1 MKKTILVLMG
11 GISREKEIS
20 ILSGRECVK
29 ALRKKKYKV
38 KILDPKGNFIN
49 EIRKIKPKIVFNAL
63 HGRFGEDGYIQSILE
78 SEK

>member
-29 ALRKKKYKV
+29 ALRKKK
-38 KILDPKGNFIN
+38 I
-49 EIRKIKPKIVFNAL
+49 
-63 HGRFGEDGYIQSILE
+63 
-78 SEK
+78 